1 VGWGVGAAVRG
12 VPHGPRPRACDDG
25 TPRRATSG
33 RQATRDHTIATD
45 TEQTATRRRAIVW
58 RSHDHRV
65 IAGVAGGIGER
76 LGIDAVHVRAAFV
89 ALTVAGGIGIFA
101 YLLLW
106 TLADQ
111 ARPADAAVVEPAPQ
125 RDVGMALVV
134 FGALLILRA
143 LGFWLGD
150 AVGWPVVL
158 VVLGSSVIWSRGGA
172 ADHDGWNRL
181 ATAATNAEALGR
193 PALVRL
199 GLGGVLVVTG
209 VAMVLVR
216 SEGLGLGLGLG
227 GAELVT
233 WSSTL
238 VAVLITGLGVALI
251 LGPWMV
257 RQAQQLSEER
267 RERIRSQE
275 RAEVAAHLHDSVL
288 QTLAMIQRTDSPRR
302 MVGLARSQEREL
314 RAWLYGTDGEQAAER
329 VQPMFEDVAS
339 RIEQRYDLPVEL
351 VVVGDTEVDEQMRAL
366 SAASYEALQ
375 NAARHSGAEG
385 VSVYV
390 EVEPEHVT
398 AFVRDEGKGFE
409 PDAVPTD
416 RRGIC
421 DSIVGRM
428 QRHGGHATIRSEP
441 GGGTEVELQV
451 PREG

>member
-1 VGWGVGAAVRG
+1 MGTG
-12 VPHGPRPRACDDG
+12 RA
-25 TPRRATSG
+25 TTVRRAT
-33 RQATRDHTIATD
+33 RDRTIATE
-45 TEQTATRRRAIVW
+45 TEQTTTRRTAIVW

-89 ALTVAGGIGIFA
+89 ALSVAGGVGVFA

-111 ARPADAAVVEPAPQ
+111 ERPSTAVVVEPSPQ
-125 RDVGMALVV
+125 RDVGFGLMV

-143 LGFWLGD
+143 MGFWLGD
-150 AVGWPVVL
+150 GVGWPVVL
-158 VVLGSSVIWSRGGA
+158 VVLGSSVIWSRGDGTE
-172 ADHDGWNRL
+172 HDSWNRL

-193 PALVRL
+193 AALVRL
-199 GLGGVLVVTG
+199 GLGGVLVVIG
-209 VAMVLVR
+209 VATVLVR
-216 SEGLGLGLGLG
+216 SEGLGLGVD
-227 GAELVT
+227 GARLET

-238 VAVLITGLGVALI
+238 IAVVITGLGVALI

-257 RQAQQLSEER
+257 RQAQQLTEER

-288 QTLAMIQRTDSPRR
+288 QTLAMIQRSDSPRR

-314 RAWLYGTDGEQAAER
+314 RAWLYGTDSAQADER
-329 VQPMFEDVAS
+329 LQPLFEDVAA

-351 VVVGDTEVDEQMRAL
+351 VVVGDTLVDDQMRAL
-366 SAASYEALQ
+366 SQASYEALQ
-375 NAARHSGAEG
+375 NAARHSGAES

-390 EVEPEHVT
+390 EVEPDHVT
-398 AFVRDEGKGFE
+398 AFVRDEGKGFDQ
-409 PDAVPTD
+409 DAVPAD
-416 RRGIC
+416 RRGIR

-428 QRHGGHATIRSEP
+428 QRHGGRATISTEP
-441 GGGTEVELQV
+441 GAGTEVELQL
-451 PREG
+451 PRE